1 MSREQT
7 RQFVIDRAQQGDE
20 ASIEEIV
27 TAIEGGPPPLTAE
40 QDRSDFLYH
49 AHRFK
54 EERSDLYDDGL
65 SEQVNALEKSL
76 IKQAPNLDYAA
87 RYRVLSQVAD
97 QVLGTPE
104 QRAIREMDAQ
114 RRQGRGEQ
122 LREYAVP
129 AQEPQSEFDTEHDA
143 GVAESMQELIKGRA
157 GTRLSD
163 IRGKTRTNDT

>member
-7 RQFVIDRAQQGDE
+7 RQFIIDRAQQGDE

-54 EERSDLYDDGL
+54 EDRADLYADGL
-65 SEQVNALEKSL
+65 DQQVNALEKSL
-76 IKQAPNLDYAA
+76 IEQAPNLDYAT

-104 QRAIREMDAQ
+104 QRAIRAMDAQ

-122 LREYAVP
+122 LREYAAV
-129 AQEPQSEFDTEHDA
+129 AQESLDEFEQERAA
-143 GVAESMQELIKGRA
+143 GEREGIEQLRQGRA